1 MSRLNTA
8 QVKAALSSERWPG
21 DLRCLGL
28 DLVVNLVTPK
38 PHGNFLLTQMD
49 VWNSPLRSRARAG
62 TLPSRLTTQ
71 NLDRDHKGSLALLS
85 PDNDE
90 VVRDWPAA
98 TGSMGSS
105 LNPNKIPAVTT
116 TMPPPTVTQAPTMAT
131 TPAPEPVPQ
140 PPQPQQSGSSFLDV
154 PMGPPLGSS
163 PLSGSSTPS
172 SHALANAMG
181 SRLRSGSLNLLPDSR
196 PSLYPSLSGSSIWSN
211 SKRSSLIDGD
221 AAPIPFP
228 PVTQPYEPL
237 QPFMHELNVKT
248 DPSRIRSY
256 TINAMPREDD
266 PYEHLQQ
273 MPPPQMHPQQV
284 QQAAAVQQAA
294 SRQRAQ
300 TVSVPYY
307 DYDIP
312 LGPHAGGAS
321 TSNASATASSGLHS
335 VGGGTPPHVATHSQL
350 GGPSHS
356 QYEEEKPSRSLW
368 LGKLPPTATPQA
380 LHHIFSAYGTVE
392 SARILTH
399 KNCGFINFAD
409 SQSALHAL
417 QQLNG
422 KEFFPGAG
430 PCRVGF
436 AKLGPESVE
445 ELQHAGSLA
454 AAGGIMQPDLPQLPD
469 VPPLEDARFQDELLA
484 VCAQLGPWDLSWIAP
499 AVQRAAVA
507 SVELKPEISAVPEQT
522 AHRIFDSARLRD
534 VGKRLDARIL
544 AAEEIETVV
553 DEMLPEVAQLAADYL
568 GNTVVQK
575 LFEAASDGAKD
586 RMLEQIAPH
595 LAAIGIHKNGTW
607 AAQKIIDVARTPH
620 QRALIVKH
628 LRPYTV
634 HLFLDQFGN
643 YVLQGCLKFGAPWS
657 DFVYETKMA
666 RFSEIGLGR
675 FGSRAM
681 RACLESAHASRDQ
694 QRMVAAAIVLHA
706 PQLAVNPNGALLLTW
721 YLDTCVLPHRHK
733 VLAPRLV
740 PHIVVLATHKLAALT
755 ALKLLASREA
765 ESRDLLLSALLEP
778 LNLHAIL
785 SDQIHGPT
793 FVLKVLMSPYLE
805 GYTRQV
811 AVDKVRVTLMG
822 IKTTQAHRRLM
833 DEVGLTQQRSP
844 KRQPLGYQGAG
855 YRQDVDGLV
864 NGMENVQLW

>member
-1 MSRLNTA
+1 
-8 QVKAALSSERWPG
+8 
-21 DLRCLGL
+21 
-28 DLVVNLVTPK
+28 
-38 PHGNFLLTQMD
+38 MD

-71 NLDRDHKGSLALLS
+71 NLSDQGEHKGSLALLS

-90 VVRDWPAA
+90 VVRDWPI
-98 TGSMGSS
+98 GS
-105 LNPNKIPAVTT
+105 NP
-116 TMPPPTVTQAPTMAT
+116 MPPPPPPVTQTIPASAPQSIHQ
-131 TPAPEPVPQ
+131 EP
-140 PPQPQQSGSSFLDV
+140 PPSSGSSFLDI
-154 PMGPPLGSS
+154 PMAAPLGSS
-163 PLSGSSTPS
+163 PLSGTSTPS
-172 SHALANAMG
+172 NALANAMG

-196 PSLYPSLSGSSIWSN
+196 PSLYSSLSGSSIWSN

-221 AAPIPFP
+221 SPIPFP
-228 PVTQPYEPL
+228 PVTQATYEPL
-237 QPFMHELNVKT
+237 QPFMHELNNKT

-256 TINAMPREDD
+256 TINAMPREDETYD
-266 PYEHLQQ
+266 HPQ
-273 MPPPQMHPQQV
+273 MPPPQHGQLPMHPH
-284 QQAAAVQQAA
+284 QASPL

-312 LGPHAGGAS
+312 LGPH
-321 TSNASATASSGLHS
+321 NGLHN
-335 VGGGTPPHVATHSQL
+335 GAQPPHPAVQHGHNHSHSHGQNVQFSIPQGMPAQPSPPPHSQ
-350 GGPSHS
+350 
-356 QYEEEKPSRSLW
+356 QYQYGDEEKPSRSLW
-368 LGKLPPTATPQA
+368 LGKLPSSATPQA
-380 LHHIFSAYGTVE
+380 LHQIFSAYGTVE

-445 ELQHAGSLA
+445 ELQHAGSM
-454 AAGGIMQPDLPQLPD
+454 AGVGTISQGEPVPLPEVLPLTD
-469 VPPLEDARFQDELLA
+469 QRFQEELLV
-484 VCAQLGPWDLSWIAP
+484 VCSQLGPWDLSWIAP
-499 AVQRAAVA
+499 AVLRASAA
-507 SVELKPEISAVPEQT
+507 SSELRAEIAPVPEQS
-522 AHRIFDSARLRD
+522 AHRQFDSARLRD
-534 VGKRLDARIL
+534 IGKRMDAKIL
-544 AAEEIETVV
+544 SAEEIETIV
-553 DEMLPEVAQLAADYL
+553 DEILPEVAELSSDYL

-575 LFEAASDGAKD
+575 LFEAASESGKD
-586 RMLEQIAPH
+586 RMLEKIAPH

-607 AAQKIIDVARTPH
+607 AAQKIIDVARTPS
-620 QRALIVKH
+620 QRNLIVKH

-643 YVLQGCLKFGAPWS
+643 YVLQGCLKFGPPWS
-657 DFVYETKMA
+657 DFVYETMLA
-666 RFSEIGLGR
+666 RFTEIANGR

-681 RACLESAHASRDQ
+681 RACLESPHASRDQ

-721 YLDTCVLPHRHK
+721 YLDTCQLPHRHK

-740 PHIVVLATHKLAALT
+740 QHIVVLATHKLASLT
-755 ALKLLASREA
+755 ALKLINNREN
-765 ESRDLLLSALLEP
+765 EPRDIVMNALFEP
-778 LNLHAIL
+778 HNLQAIV
-785 SDQIHGPT
+785 SDQLYGPT

-811 AVDKVRVTLMG
+811 VVDKVRATLMT

-833 DEVGLTQQRSP
+833 DEVGLCQRSP
-844 KRQPLGYQGAG
+844 KRQPIAYQGG
-855 YRQDVDGLV
+855 YRHDVDGLT

>member
-1 MSRLNTA
+1 
-8 QVKAALSSERWPG
+8 
-21 DLRCLGL
+21 
-28 DLVVNLVTPK
+28 
-38 PHGNFLLTQMD
+38 MD

-90 VVRDWPAA
+90 VVRDWPS
-98 TGSMGSS
+98 TQGSS

-116 TMPPPTVTQAPTMAT
+116 SMPPPSVAQAPSMAS
-131 TPAPEPVPQ
+131 TPAEPIPQ
-140 PPQPQQSGSSFLDV
+140 PSSSSFLDV

-163 PLSGSSTPS
+163 PLSGSSTPG

-221 AAPIPFP
+221 APIPFP

-237 QPFMHELNVKT
+237 QPFMHELNNKT

-266 PYEHLQQ
+266 PYEHLQP
-273 MPPPQMHPQQV
+273 MPPPQMHPAQQV
-284 QQAAAVQQAA
+284 PQASAVQQH
-294 SRQRAQ
+294 RQRAQ

-312 LGPHAGGAS
+312 LGPQPHQQHAAASAS
-321 TSNASATASSGLHS
+321 T
-335 VGGGTPPHVATHSQL
+335 PPQQVQQQTQPHA
-350 GGPSHS
+350 
-356 QYEEEKPSRSLW
+356 YDEEKPSRSLW

-409 SQSALHAL
+409 AQSALHAL

-454 AAGGIMQPDLPQLPD
+454 AQGGVLQPDLPPLPD
-469 VPPLEDARFQDELLA
+469 VPPLEDTRFQDELLA

-499 AVQRAAVA
+499 AVQRAAAA

-534 VGKRLDARIL
+534 LGKRLDARIL

-553 DEMLPEVAQLAADYL
+553 DEILPEVAQLAADYL

-620 QRALIVKH
+620 QRGLIVQH

-657 DFVYETKMA
+657 DFVYETMLA

-811 AVDKVRVTLMG
+811 AVDKVRAALMG

-833 DEVGLTQQRSP
+833 DEVGLVQQRSP
-844 KRQPLGYQGAG
+844 KRQPLGYQPAG
-855 YRQDVDGLV
+855 YRPDVDGLV